1 MATGLGMNEGHE
13 LKACSGSTSAA
24 CRTRDFD
31 PRSFL
36 IYEFIRKCPTL
47 E

>member
-1 MATGLGMNEGHE
+1 MTTGLSMKEGHE
-13 LKACSGSTSAA
+13 LKACSGSISAA
-24 CRTRDFD
+24 CKTRAFD

-36 IYEFIRKCPTL
+36 IYEFIRKCSTL